1 MIPPDLRAGDE
12 ATTKLSLLFGKSCGK
27 SNMQAVMIQESIQ
40 AFLEDRAPREIW
52 FSVVSVDIDPR
63 EG

>member
-1 MIPPDLRAGDE
+1 
-12 ATTKLSLLFGKSCGK
+12 
-27 SNMQAVMIQESIQ
+27 MQAVMIQESIQ